1 MFISHRQYRKYENQK
16 ARMQKVM
23 LHAYRDIDF
32 LLKEGF
38 DTNVD
43 DCEMDGVK
51 DTIQELKKGVADYIE
66 ETDSKPNTNH
76 IKWKFR

>member
-1 MFISHRQYRKYENQK
+1 MFISNRQLRIYENQK

-43 DCEMDGVK
+43 ACEMDGVK

-66 ETDSKPNTNH
+66 ETDSKPITNR

>member
-1 MFISHRQYRKYENQK
+1 MFISNRQLRIYENQK

-51 DTIQELKKGVADYIE
+51 DTIKELKKSVADYIE
-66 ETDSKPNTNH
+66 ETDSKPNRNY
-76 IKWKFR
+76 RGYR

>member
-1 MFISHRQYRKYENQK
+1 MFISNRRYRIYENQK

-43 DCEMDGVK
+43 ACEMDGVK
-51 DTIQELKKGVADYIE
+51 DTIKELKKGLADYIE
-66 ETDSKPNTNH
+66 ETN
-76 IKWKFR
+76 

>member
-1 MFISHRQYRKYENQK
+1 MFIISRQLRIYENQK

-43 DCEMDGVK
+43 DCEMDGIK
-51 DTIQELKKGVADYIE
+51 DTIKELKEGIADYIE
-66 ETDSKPNTNH
+66 ETDSKPNRNY
-76 IKWKFR
+76 RGYR

>member
-1 MFISHRQYRKYENQK
+1 MFISDRQLRIYENQK

-51 DTIQELKKGVADYIE
+51 DTIKELNECLATYKK
-66 ETDSKPNTNH
+66 ETN
-76 IKWKFR
+76 